1 MCVCFSFNVRA
12 ETVINSVFKYE
23 ITDGFV
29 EITGAVDTE
38 NIGNLVIPAVIDG
51 YKVKRIGDYAFSS
64 CDIKNLTVENGITE
78 IGSYAFSDCKNLESV
93 VLSDD
98 VEVIGSNAFAFCDKL
113 SEFKCPASLKRIETS
128 AFTNCLSLKQIEFN
142 EGLEEISSGAISK
155 CDSLREVVIP
165 STVKTL
171 SISGTAPAIE
181 YCDELE
187 TIVLK
192 CTLDQSQIFVADCPN
207 LKNVI
212 FENDIGD
219 FDYSTGMLK
228 YNFYECKPRIKSV
241 NAREY
246 TVPMK
251 INICG
256 KKESNI
262 ERFASE
268 NGFTFTEI
276 KDNTYDLSQNDTTE
290 SIISPW
296 AEPEVESA
304 IELGFVPLA
313 FRDNY
318 KRNITRADFAK
329 LAMFFLSVQ
338 YGYTGVSPVQLW
350 SEFSLE
356 RRDDIPREFINAYCH
371 SKKDRNGNRFK
382 DCSGGTY
389 DLEDPSIIHYDD
401 FYYNNNHPIYLPSAT
416 FQDLDDYYSEGFYYN
431 ATFIDMVYNIGIMNG
446 ISEDEFNPGGEIT
459 RQEAAAILMRV
470 YRNYAETEESDY
482 NFKFSDDEDIADW
495 AKSDVY
501 DLNALGAMQGVEKDV
516 FSPHGKYTVEQ
527 AIVTFWRLYDSAP
540 ISRKNKNVPPLLDH
554 EFELNNFFAGL
565 IHQYFHI
572 EDRMEN
578 EKFVILCGFWTRY
591 HSHKQPYM
599 MYVFD
604 KNGGVPYKTSL
615 TEDMKWSVSPDGNI
629 ITTYGLYDDTFQ
641 LYNKLYG
648 TDKVYDKGVYKTE
661 YDFDHEKILS
671 FKKAD

>member
-1 MCVCFSFNVRA
+1 MCFSFNVRA

-23 ITDGFV
+23 ITDGFA
-29 EITGAVDTE
+29 EITGAVDKE

-64 CDIKNLTVENGITE
+64 NDIKNLTIENGITE

-98 VEVIGSNAFAFCDKL
+98 VEVIGSNAFAYCDKL
-113 SEFKCPASLKRIETS
+113 REFKCPSSLKRIETS
-128 AFTNCLSLKQIEFN
+128 AFTNCISLSQIEFN

-219 FDYSTGMLK
+219 FNYSTGMFK
-228 YNFYECKPRIKSV
+228 YNFYECKPRVKSV
-241 NAREY
+241 NARDY

-371 SKKDRNGNRFK
+371 SRKDRNGNKFK

-446 ISEDEFNPGGEIT
+446 ISEDEFNPDGEIT

-501 DLNALGAMQGVEKDV
+501 DLNALGAMQGVGKDV
-516 FSPHGKYTVEQ
+516 FSPNGKYTVEQ

-540 ISRKNKNVPPLLDH
+540 VSRKNKNVPPLLDH
-554 EFELNNFFAGL
+554 QFELDNFFAGL
-565 IHQYFHI
+565 HHQYFHI

-591 HSHKQPYM
+591 HSRKEPYM

-615 TEDMKWSVSPDGNI
+615 TEDMKWSVSSDGNI

-648 TDKVYDKGVYKTE
+648 TDKVYNKGVYKTE

-671 FKKAD
+671 FEKAD

>member
-1 MCVCFSFNVRA
+1 MCMCFSFNVRA
-12 ETVINSVFKYE
+12 EMVINSVFKYE
-23 ITDGFV
+23 ITDGFA
-29 EITGAVDTE
+29 EITGAVDKE

-64 CDIKNLTVENGITE
+64 NDIKNLTIENGITE

-98 VEVIGSNAFAFCDKL
+98 VEVIGSNAFAYCDKL
-113 SEFKCPASLKRIETS
+113 REFKCPSSLKRIETS
-128 AFTNCLSLKQIEFN
+128 AFTNCISLSQIEFN

-219 FDYSTGMLK
+219 FDYSTGMFK
-228 YNFYECKPRIKSV
+228 YNFYECKPRVKSV

-268 NGFTFTEI
+268 NGFAFMEI
-276 KDNTYDLSQNDTTE
+276 KDNISDLSQSDGAE

-304 IELGFVPLA
+304 IELGFVPLT

-350 SEFSLE
+350 SEDTMSI
-356 RRDDIPREFINAYCH
+356 RDYDSFPREFINAYCH
-371 SKKDRNGNRFK
+371 SRKDRNGNKFK
-382 DCSGGTY
+382 DCSSGTY
-389 DLEDPSIIHYDD
+389 DLVDPSIIHYDD
-401 FYYNNNHPIYLPSAT
+401 FYYTNSHRILLPEPPFKDGSS
-416 FQDLDDYYSEGFYYN
+416 YYTRM
-431 ATFIDMVYNIGIMNG
+431 AYNIGIVNG
-446 ISEDEFNPGGEIT
+446 ISEDEFDCVGEIT

-470 YRNYAETEESDY
+470 YRNYAETEESNYD
-482 NFKFSDDEDIADW
+482 FKFSDDEDISDW

-516 FSPHGKYTVEQ
+516 FSPYGKYTVEQ

-554 EFELNNFFAGL
+554 QFELDNFFAGL
-565 IHQYFHI
+565 HHQYFHI

-591 HSHKQPYM
+591 HSRKEPYM

-648 TDKVYDKGVYKTE
+648 TDKVYNKGVYKTE

-671 FKKAD
+671 FEKAD